1 MSTKALV
8 LWAARK
14 TWTLRF
20 SQRTADETTGILN
33 TPDGPLAFRYES
45 EPRRIHLPGETLT
58 VNEYGWEVDEQGR
71 TVFRSPS
78 PHKPKEQS
86 NG

>member
-14 TWTLRF
+14 KWTVRF
-20 SQRTADETTGILN
+20 AQRTPDATTGILN
-33 TPDGPLAFRYES
+33 TPDGPLAFRYETG
-45 EPRRIHLPGETLT
+45 PGRIHLPDATIL
-58 VNEYGWEVDEQGR
+58 VNEYGWEVDEGGR
-71 TVFRSPS
+71 TVFRSSS
-78 PHKPKEQS
+78 PHKRKEQS